1 MWIFFI
7 YIIIF
12 IRTIYFAKYYIYY
25 RYYRY
30 FTIIIIII
38 ITVYCTKFIYSV
50 FWEEW
55 MVRWGKTWNLLEIR
69 YRRKLLAEF
78 SKQREIE

>member
-25 RYYRY
+25 RYSRY
-30 FTIIIIII
+30 FTIIIII

-55 MVRWGKTWNLLEIR
+55 VVRWGKTWNLLEIR